1 MALYIIRHGE
11 TAGNAD
17 GIVQFPHIP
26 LNERGLMQARLAG
39 QRLRADAK
47 ISCIIASDYQR
58 ARMTAEQIQ
67 AETGAELIFNELLR
81 ERHFGD
87 LRGKRHVEIGDI
99 NHPELAP
106 PNGETWPQFHRR
118 VDEAWAMIG
127 EAAGANDDGDLA
139 IVTHGLVCFSLA
151 LRHLQVPEGYQAAPN
166 FGNTSIT
173 QVEPYTPWRVVRI
186 NCCAHLDEYSTDRTR
201 PTSGI

>member
-26 LNERGLMQARLAG
+26 LNERGIMQAQLAG
-39 QRLRADAK
+39 KRLRGEAN
-47 ISCIIASDYQR
+47 IRRIVASDYER

-67 AETGAELIFNELLR
+67 AETGAELVFNELLR

-87 LRGKRHVEIGDI
+87 LRGKRHVDLGDI

-118 VDEAWAMIG
+118 VDDAWSMICSEA
-127 EAAGANDDGDLA
+127 EACNDGDLA

-151 LRHLQVPEGYQAAPN
+151 LRHLGVPEGYQAEPN

-173 QVEPYTPWRVVRI
+173 HIEPLAPWRVLRI
-186 NCCAHLDEYSTDRTR
+186 NCCTHLDEHSADRTR
-201 PTSGI
+201 PTSGV